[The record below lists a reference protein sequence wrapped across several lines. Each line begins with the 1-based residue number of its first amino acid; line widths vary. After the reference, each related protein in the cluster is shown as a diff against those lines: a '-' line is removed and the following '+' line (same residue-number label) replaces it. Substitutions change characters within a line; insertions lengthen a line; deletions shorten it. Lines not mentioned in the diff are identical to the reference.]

1 MKLTAT
7 KDVFLSNLSNKQ
19 RFIEAVGQRLS
30 ARGCKVLHDQS
41 DADVLI
47 AKTAIESEASLDTIL
62 VGDDIDLL
70 ILLIHHAPLDKHD
83 IFFTS
88 ERKKNSM
95 NHIWNI
101 KGVKTGLGTFVC
113 KHMLFLHAVLGC
125 DTTSRLFGIGKGS
138 ILKKFKEKAKLQKA
152 ALIFDNLHSTQA
164 QIDQAGESAL
174 VLIYNGKKGDS
185 LNGLRYKKYCEKVAT
200 SLSQVDPKL
209 LPPTAAAASF
219 HSKRVFLQINQ
230 WKDSECDLLPEEWGW
245 TQSETGLHPIA
256 TNQPPAPAELLKI
269 IRCNCTTDCA
279 SARCSCQKHGMK
291 CSMACGQC
299 HGTSCSNAAAFA
311 EELEG
316 ESESDDE

>member
-1 MKLTAT
+1 
-7 KDVFLSNLSNKQ
+7 
-19 RFIEAVGQRLS
+19 
-30 ARGCKVLHDQS
+30 
-41 DADVLI
+41 
-47 AKTAIESEASLDTIL
+47 
-62 VGDDIDLL
+62 
-70 ILLIHHAPLDKHD
+70 
-83 IFFTS
+83 
-88 ERKKNSM
+88 
-95 NHIWNI
+95 
-101 KGVKTGLGTFVC
+101 
-113 KHMLFLHAVLGC
+113 MLFLHAVLGC

-152 ALIFDNLHSTQA
+152 ALIFDNPHSTQA

-185 LNGLRYKKYCEKVAT
+185 LNGLWYKKYCEKVAM

-269 IRCNCTTDCA
+269 IKCNCTTDCA